1 MASDSRAIIM
11 CGISG
16 SGKTRYSRILESQ
29 GYVRISAD
37 ELIWEE
43 YGEDFTSLAPEQRK
57 AAFMAAN
64 TKIMSLARNLLMQG
78 KSIVVDATMC
88 KRVNR
93 DAISAVCRQ
102 AGSDA
107 HFVYLQVP
115 FDILA
120 KRLSERIGSGPN
132 DQIVPVEQLK
142 QFYANFERPQD
153 DEDFETIEF

>member
-37 ELIWEE
+37 ELIWDE
-43 YGEDFTSLAPEQRK
+43 YGDDFTTLAPELRK
-57 AAFMAAN
+57 AAFMAVNA
-64 TKIMSLARNLLMQG
+64 KLMSLARNLLQQG

-102 AGSDA
+102 AGADA
-107 HFVYLQVP
+107 HFVYLSVP
-115 FDILA
+115 FDVLA
-120 KRLSERIGSGPN
+120 KRLSERTGTGPN
-132 DQIVPVEQLK
+132 DQIVPLEQLK
-142 QFYANFERPQD
+142 QFYANFELPQD
-153 DEDFETIEF
+153 DEDFETNEA